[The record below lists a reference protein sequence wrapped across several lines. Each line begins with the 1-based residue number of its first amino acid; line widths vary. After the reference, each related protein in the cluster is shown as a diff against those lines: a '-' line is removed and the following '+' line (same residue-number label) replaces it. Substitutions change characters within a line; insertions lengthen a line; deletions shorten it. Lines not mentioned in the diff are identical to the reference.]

1 MRRSNLSNVVL
12 VAGIFLLAVL
22 GCKSAGEKQKD
33 QQVKEQR
40 QQQADQKRKTSE
52 LIKSLEAMADNWA
65 KLAPRAKLT
74 KEPYVKGKLV
84 VVYRRADDINEL
96 HENDVIGLGELHAET
111 TAEVQTVVQ
120 TDCFQ
125 VRRGSYLTKDQ
136 EKKEIPAYVSECE
149 VALIDLSQPAIIYR
163 KKFENTKLLD
173 EINSTNVDWEAIK
186 RKNKVVAP
194 EPQAEIRDF
203 LLGLPRK

>member
-1 MRRSNLSNVVL
+1 MRSSNQLNLFL
-12 VAGIFLLAVL
+12 VASIFLLAVL
-22 GCKSAGEKQKD
+22 GCKSAAEKQSD
-33 QQVKEQR
+33 QRAKEQR
-40 QQQADQKRKTSE
+40 QQQAEQKKTTSD
-52 LIKSLEAMADNWA
+52 LVKSLETMADNWA
-65 KLAPRAKLT
+65 RLAPPAKLT

-84 VVYRRADDINEL
+84 VVYRRANDINEV
-96 HENDVIGLGELHAET
+96 HENDVIGFGELYAET
-111 TAEVQTVVQ
+111 PAEVQTVVQ

-125 VRRGSYLTKDQ
+125 VRHGSYLTKDQ

-149 VALIDLSQPAIIYR
+149 VALIDLSQPALIYR

-173 EINSTNVDWEAIK
+173 EINSTNVNWETIK

-194 EPQAEIRDF
+194 EPQTEIRDF